1 MYKAEI
7 ISNQSIQDNIIE
19 LLNERI
25 KDFQYTIIP
34 EVYGSGINTKK
45 FGDTVWPEMN
55 FVMFA
60 YIEKEEAKLIK
71 NTIDELK
78 KRFPREGISV
88 FFTES
93 EEL

>member
-19 LLNERI
+19 LLTERI
-25 KDFQYTIIP
+25 ENFQYTIIP

-60 YIEKEEAKLIK
+60 YVEKEEAKLIK
-71 NTIDELK
+71 STID
-78 KRFPREGISV
+78 
-88 FFTES
+88 
-93 EEL
+93 

>member
-7 ISNQSIQDNIIE
+7 ISNQSIQENIIE

-25 KDFQYTIIP
+25 QNFQYTIIP

-55 FVMFA
+55 FVLTA
-60 YIEKEEAKLIK
+60 YVSSKVAETVRSCVEQVKQK
-71 NTIDELK
+71 
-78 KRFPREGISV
+78 FPREGINLFV
-88 FFTES
+88 
-93 EEL
+93 L

>member
-55 FVMFA
+55 FVIFA
-60 YIEKEEAKLIK
+60 YVEKEEAKLIK

-88 FFTES
+88 FFTKS

>member
-60 YIEKEEAKLIK
+60 YVEKEEAKLIK
-71 NTIDELK
+71 KTIDELK

-88 FFTES
+88 FFTKS